1 LHEHKYLFFNKRNN
15 FLKINHRILI
25 SNITCWEVWGPFF
38 FFFSFSLRN
47 VEQKS
52 CCLKLWVQFL
62 ETLSSVSYIDSGSY
76 ELSMT
81 QQSHYMM
88 IMACCQTKFGYLV
101 TTIAHEWFQ
110 HNFYLFCFAE
120 FFEFLFISCVK
131 KFIIIIKLNICKL
144 RLLGV
149 NYWP

>member
-1 LHEHKYLFFNKRNN
+1 
-15 FLKINHRILI
+15 
-25 SNITCWEVWGPFF
+25 
-38 FFFSFSLRN
+38 
-47 VEQKS
+47 
-52 CCLKLWVQFL
+52 
-62 ETLSSVSYIDSGSY
+62 
-76 ELSMT
+76 
-81 QQSHYMM
+81 MM

-110 HNFYLFCFAE
+110 HYLFYFLFFAE

-149 NYWP
+149 NY